1 MKAKKLVA
9 DILAVCLI
17 FGGFLSNGVV
27 SQAAMSDPGNTI
39 SPRWV
44 TVQKAEAKLTL
55 SGSKASCGID
65 VAGYSNVSKISGTL
79 KLILI
84 KDNGSIESVQSWY
97 LTGGSNL
104 REIKTATV
112 SSSGIYQLSFDGT
125 ATTKDGKTENITA
138 SDTKVY

>member
-1 MKAKKLVA
+1 
-9 DILAVCLI
+9 
-17 FGGFLSNGVV
+17 
-27 SQAAMSDPGNTI
+27 MSDLGSTI

-44 TVQKAEAKLTL
+44 TVQKVEVKLIF

-65 VAGYSNVSKISGTL
+65 IAGYSNVSKISGTL

-84 KDNGSIESVQSWY
+84 KDNGSIEPVQSWY

-112 SSSGIYQLSFDGT
+112 SSSGIYQLSFNGT
-125 ATTKDGKTENITA
+125 VTTKDGKTENVTA
-138 SDTKVY
+138 SETKTY